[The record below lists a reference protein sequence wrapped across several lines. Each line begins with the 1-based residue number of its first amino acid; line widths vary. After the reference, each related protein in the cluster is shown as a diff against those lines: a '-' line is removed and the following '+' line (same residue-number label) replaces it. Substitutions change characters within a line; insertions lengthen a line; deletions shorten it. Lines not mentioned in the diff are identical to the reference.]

1 MPTEIQESVAY
12 SSEPLYGSLPTLMRV
27 AFKRKKMIWITALAI
42 ATIASSIALL
52 LPDRYTATTAILP
65 PQQGGSAGA
74 AMIAQLGSMG
84 AMASAAGGLGIKNPN
99 DLHVALLKSCT
110 VENAM
115 VRRFHLQALYHRRYL
130 SAART
135 SWERATKVDGGIK
148 DGLIR
153 LSVTD
158 RDPRR
163 AAELANGWVEEYRR
177 FTATLAVTEASQRRL
192 FFERQLSGARDALE
206 HAEEE
211 MKATEQRTG
220 VMELDGQ
227 AHAMI
232 ASAAVLHAQVA
243 AKQVEIQAMRQFA
256 ADQNPD
262 LERAEQELSGME
274 GQLASMDVD
283 NDRRGG
289 DLAVPKGMVSESGLE
304 YSKAL
309 REVKYREMVQDLLTR
324 QFEAARVDEERQGS
338 QVQIVD
344 PAAAPDRPS
353 PYRLWIVL
361 GALLG
366 ALPLALLI
374 AQAAELVGIL
384 RGLRRRSGSWAAAL
398 EEVCAGG
405 AQ

>member
-1 MPTEIQESVAY
+1 
-12 SSEPLYGSLPTLMRV
+12 
-27 AFKRKKMIWITALAI
+27 
-42 ATIASSIALL
+42 
-52 LPDRYTATTAILP
+52 
-65 PQQGGSAGA
+65 
-74 AMIAQLGSMG
+74 MIAQLGSMG
-84 AMASAAGGLGIKNPN
+84 AMASAAGGMGIKNPN
-99 DLHVALLKSCT
+99 DLHVALLKSRT

-115 VRRFHLQALYHRRYL
+115 AARFHLQAQYGKRYL
-130 SAART
+130 STTRKR
-135 SWERATKVDGGIK
+135 WERRTAIDSGLK

-192 FFERQLSGARDALE
+192 FFERQLSGAREALE
-206 HAEEE
+206 RAEEE
-211 MKATEQRTG
+211 MKQTEQRTG

-232 ASAAVLHAQVA
+232 ASAAILHAQVA

-262 LERAEQELSGME
+262 LERAENELSSLQ

-283 NDRRGG
+283 SDRRSG
-289 DLAVPKGMVSESGLE
+289 DLVAPRGKVSQAGLE

-309 REVKYREMVQDLLTR
+309 RELKYREMVQDLLTR
-324 QFEAARVDEERQGS
+324 QYEAARVDEARQGS
-338 QVQIVD
+338 QVQVVD
-344 PAAAPDRPS
+344 PAAVPDRPS
-353 PYRLWIVL
+353 LYRLWILL

-374 AQAAELVGIL
+374 AQAAEWAGIL

-398 EEVCAGG
+398 EEAWAGG

>member
-1 MPTEIQESVAY
+1 
-12 SSEPLYGSLPTLMRV
+12 
-27 AFKRKKMIWITALAI
+27 MIGVTALAI
-42 ATIASSIALL
+42 VAFASAVALL
-52 LPDRYTATTAILP
+52 LPDHYTATVAILP

-84 AMASAAGGLGIKNPN
+84 AAAGMGPGALGIKNPN
-99 DLHVALLKSCT
+99 DMHVALLKSRT

-115 VRRFHLQALYHRRYL
+115 VARFHLQELYRKRYL
-130 SAART
+130 STTRKR
-135 SWERATKVDGGIK
+135 WERWTAIDSGIK

-158 RDPRR
+158 RDPHR
-163 AAELANGWVEEYRR
+163 AAELANGWVEEYRL
-177 FTATLAVTEASQRRL
+177 FAATLAVTEASQRRL
-192 FFERQLSGARDALE
+192 FFERQLSGAREELE
-206 HAEEE
+206 HAEQE
-211 MKATEQRTG
+211 MKQTEQRTG

-243 AKQVEIQAMRQFA
+243 AKQVEIQAMREFA

-262 LERAEQELSGME
+262 LERAENELSSLE

-283 NDRRGG
+283 NDRRSG
-289 DLAVPKGMVSESGLE
+289 DLVLPRGTMSEAGLE

-324 QFEAARVDEERQGS
+324 QYEAARVDEARQGF

-344 PAAAPDRPS
+344 SASAPDRPS
-353 PYRLWIVL
+353 PYRFWIVL

-366 ALPLALLI
+366 ALPLAFLI
-374 AQAAELVGIL
+374 ALAAEFAAFL
-384 RGLRRRSGSWAAAL
+384 RDLRRRSGSWAGAFEEAL
-398 EEVCAGG
+398 AGG

>member
-1 MPTEIQESVAY
+1 M
-12 SSEPLYGSLPTLMRV
+12 MRV
-27 AFKRKKMIWITALAI
+27 AFKRKRMVGISALAI
-42 ATIASSIALL
+42 AVLASAVALL
-52 LPDRYTATTAILP
+52 LPDRYTATAVILP

-74 AMIAQLGSMG
+74 EMIAQLGSMG
-84 AMASAAGGLGIKNPN
+84 AIASAAGGMGIKNPN
-99 DLHVALLKSCT
+99 DLQVALLKSRT

-115 VRRFHLQALYHRRYL
+115 VARFHLQSLYRRRYL
-130 SAART
+130 STTRRH
-135 SWERATKVDGGIK
+135 WERETSVDSGLK

-158 RDPRR
+158 PDPRR
-163 AAELANGWVEEYRR
+163 AAQLANGWVEEYRS

-192 FFERQLSGARDALE
+192 FFERQLSSAREALE
-206 HAEEE
+206 DAEEQ
-211 MKATEQRTG
+211 MKETEQRTG

-232 ASAAVLHAQVA
+232 ASAAMLRAQTA

-262 LERAEQELSGME
+262 LERAEQELSSLE
-274 GQLASMDVD
+274 AQLTSMDVD

-289 DLAVPKGMVSESGLE
+289 DLVAPRGKVSEAGLE
-304 YSKAL
+304 YARAL

-324 QFEAARVDEERQGS
+324 QYEAARVDEARQGS

-344 PAAAPDRPS
+344 PAAIPDRPS
-353 PYRLWIVL
+353 LYRLWVLL

-374 AQAAELVGIL
+374 VQAAEWAGIL
-384 RGLRRRSGSWAAAL
+384 RGLRSRSGSWAAAL
-398 EEVCAGG
+398 EEAWARG
-405 AQ
+405 ARCEF